1 MKKLITFVLIVSLLT
16 PAVSLGQT
24 DTIKSGMLPTNPLY
38 FLKTIKEEILLFFTF
53 NQLKKASALINYA
66 DTRTAEIESLEEK
79 GRADKIPKTLS
90 RYEKQLSKALDIIEK
105 NNDKKEIDDILINA
119 REATSKHITVLNR
132 VLAFV
137 PENAKDAIKHAIET
151 SQKGQTKVIQI
162 LQGKNINQVLD
173 KLKKVFPT
181 KKTTTK
187 KTKKKKKKK

>member
-66 DTRTAEIESLEEK
+66 DNRTAEIESLEEK

-105 NNDKKEIDDILINA
+105 NKDKKEIDDILINA

-187 KTKKKKKKK
+187 KTKKKK

>member
-187 KTKKKKKKK
+187 KTKKKK